1 MASFVLG
8 TERLRALPMLGLT
21 DTTSRRR
28 VRLFIRVRESRVDL
42 DAVPGAVE
50 AGLMVVVP
58 EEPIKADRGTVVFP
72 WPPQGE
78 QRMIVKVYGQMGVLN
93 WVRKQFVGY
102 RARREFHTLAL
113 LRAAGVDCCE
123 PLFWG
128 TGHSRELGLFEVL
141 ATREVAGAVTLQ
153 QCAASLTPEERA
165 RAFEHVFEQL
175 ARVHRA
181 GVYHG
186 APFPSNVLLAGG
198 RASPNAIVLVDLEK
212 SVRYGRDI
220 RGSRMATRDLVDL
233 VQATGAC
240 AGKGY
245 ARAGSVRYGLDDA
258 AIARVLARARGYRSS
273 KFRRYRGRAEF
284 LARGVL
290 SRTLHGRVEARVPR

>member
-1 MASFVLG
+1 MKGF
-8 TERLRALPMLGLT
+8 T
-21 DTTSRRR
+21 DTGSRPR
-28 VRLFIRVRESRVDL
+28 VRLFIRVRESRIDL
-42 DAVPGAVE
+42 EAVPGAV
-50 AGLMVVVP
+50 AGGLMVVVP
-58 EEPIKADRGTVVFP
+58 EEPIKADRGTVVLA

-78 QRMIVKVYGQMGVLN
+78 QRIIVKVYGEMGVLN

-102 RARREFHTLAL
+102 RACREFHTLAF
-113 LRAAGVDCCE
+113 LRDAGVDCCE

-128 TGHSRELGLFEVL
+128 TGSSRDLGLFEVV

-153 QCAASLTPEERA
+153 QRAAGLAPEERA

-175 ARVHRA
+175 GRVHRA

-198 RASPNAIVLVDLEK
+198 RASPSAIVLADLEK
-212 SVRYGRDI
+212 SVRYGHDI
-220 RGSRMATRDLVDL
+220 RGSRMAMRDLVDL
-233 VQATGAC
+233 VQATGTC

-245 ARAGSVRYGLDDA
+245 ARAGFVRYGLDAA
-258 AIARVLARARGYRSS
+258 AITRVLARARDYRST

-290 SRTLHGRVEARVPR
+290 SRTLHRRAALARSS